1 MPVWLIICLVV
12 AALLYVVYVPT
23 FVGLITDHVVPVWI
37 GILAV
42 LFAPIAVVV
51 LIIMILL
58 SEGPRALFG
67 ALMMAIV
74 RW

>member
-23 FVGLITDHVVPVWI
+23 FVGNIRDHVMPVWI
-37 GILAV
+37 GIPAV

-51 LIIMILL
+51 LFIVVLL
-58 SEGPRALFG
+58 SQGPRAMFG